1 MLCLL
6 FAPKLLEAK
15 ESEVQAKLAAMK
27 QRKENFQ
34 MLNEQQQLHHG
45 EGSKAL
51 PAQYY
56 HKQDAADNPRARANV
71 HHAGSHYHMA
81 ASRQQSH
88 GVKVQGVVARH
99 SSQGDRMQAMRQ
111 QKRDG
116 KRNQVAAR
124 DVANGQTHS
133 EQKRGAGA
141 TSGKRGGKS
150 VNKAANNQMTGK

>member
-71 HHAGSHYHMA
+71 HHAGSHY
-81 ASRQQSH
+81 QSH